1 MFGKPIASLCVM
13 LAQSGCVTSGT
24 GVEVMSQS
32 TPLSTSLRLETE
44 ETLSRGL
51 FDPEAARFRDWRAY
65 RLENGDISICS
76 EYNGLNRYGAYV
88 GYDLFYVR
96 WRQGAGGNELKSIK
110 FGIEARY
117 PCGDLAASRPL
128 LIRAD

>member
-1 MFGKPIASLCVM
+1 MFAKPIASLSIIFVLM
-13 LAQSGCVTSGT
+13 GCVASGT
-24 GVEVMSQS
+24 GVEVLSQP

-65 RLENGDISICS
+65 RLENGDISICG

-96 WRQGAGGNELKSIK
+96 WRQGAGDNELKSIK

-117 PCGDLAASRPL
+117 PCDDLATGRPL
-128 LIRAD
+128 LIGAD